1 MYNSITYILGWIQG
15 GLRRDDIVLLDVC
28 AFGHITRE
36 SEEWRGLKREFTAGP
51 PYFFSLA
58 LRRLGNNVM
67 VVTKLN
73 PADKDILTELEREGI
88 RIVLRKSARTSS
100 FHTVYGKSLDERYLK
115 VISVADPFTVDDL
128 ECCEPSKYIYIGPLT
143 TRDFDLEFLVRA
155 RRKAPVVL
163 DVQGFTRRVVGD
175 RIEYVDWDWK
185 LEGSKYVD
193 IFKADTNEARI
204 LTGLNE
210 PVEALK
216 EILKWGPK
224 EVLIT
229 SAKGVF
235 LGVKGVGVFF
245 APFIVEEIR
254 GRVGR
259 GDTCTAAYIHARL
272 HEMSFEDA
280 VKFAAAA
287 TSLKLGY
294 QGPLRNS
301 EREVLR
307 YVEEKYRGISVRIE

>member
-1 MYNSITYILGWIQG
+1 M
-15 GLRRDDIVLLDVC
+15 LDVC
-28 AFGHITRE
+28 CFGHITRE
-36 SEEWRGLKREFTAGP
+36 SEEWQGLHREFTAGP

-58 LRRLGNNVM
+58 LRRLGDQVM

-73 PADKDILTELEREGI
+73 PADKDILTELEREGV

-115 VISVADPFTVDDL
+115 VISVADPFTLDDL
-128 ECCEPSKYIYIGPLT
+128 MFCEPSKYIYIGPLT
-143 TRDFDLEFLVRA
+143 TRDFTLEFLIEA
-155 RRKAPVVL
+155 KRKAPVIL
-163 DVQGFTRRVVGD
+163 DVQGFTRKVVGD

-185 LEGSKYVD
+185 YEGMKYID
-193 IFKADTNEARI
+193 IFKADNNEARI
-204 LTGLNE
+204 LTGIND

-216 EILKWGPK
+216 KLLEWGPR

-229 SAKGVF
+229 SSDGVY
-235 LGVKGVGVFF
+235 LGIQGNGLYF
-245 APFIVEEIR
+245 APFIVDEVK

-259 GDTCTAAYIHARL
+259 GDTCTAAYVHARL
-272 HEMSFEDA
+272 RGMSYDEA

-301 EREVLR
+301 EDEVLR
-307 YVEEKYRGISVRIE
+307 YVEEKYSDINPRLK